1 MIQPRMQEV
10 RNLKKNSKSLF
21 ILCFLFLILF
31 KAFGLNVPSLK
42 GRVNDLAG
50 IIFADEEKKIEEF
63 LFEVEKR
70 SDLQIAV
77 LTIPS
82 LEGENLEDYSMRV
95 AEAWQLGSK
104 ENDSGVLLLV
114 AAHDRKMRIEV
125 GYGLES
131 TLTDADAGRIIRNII
146 GPEFRNGNYGSG
158 ILQGVKTIAGYVL
171 QDETLMKHNSTDE
184 NTSLPGTL
192 AFALLVLIFA
202 SPIVLVCLII
212 KLRFRGPYTSYFSG
226 SNRNYTSG
234 SGRGYSLGSNRSY
247 SSGSGYAG
255 RGGSFGGGGASGGW

>member
-1 MIQPRMQEV
+1 M
-10 RNLKKNSKSLF
+10 KKNSKSLF
-21 ILCFLFLILF
+21 ILCFLFLILI

-50 IIFADEEKKIEEF
+50 IISADEAKKIEEF

-70 SDLQIAV
+70 SDVQIAV

-104 ENDSGVLLLV
+104 ENNSGVLLLV
-114 AAHDRKMRIEV
+114 AAHDRKIRIEV

-131 TLTDADAGRIIRNII
+131 TLTDAKVGSIIRNII
-146 GPEFRNGNYGSG
+146 SPEFRKGNYGSG

-171 QDETLMKHNSTDE
+171 QDETLMQQFNSTDE
-184 NTSLPGTL
+184 NFLLPGIL
-192 AFALLVLIFA
+192 AFALLFLIFA
-202 SPIVLVCLII
+202 CPIMLVCLII
-212 KLRFRGPYTSYFSG
+212 KLRFRDSYTSYFSG
-226 SNRNYTSG
+226 SNKNYTSCPG
-234 SGRGYSLGSNRSY
+234 RSYSSSSGRSY
-247 SSGSGYAG
+247 SSGGGYSGC
-255 RGGSFGGGGASGGW
+255 GGSFGGGGASGGW

>member
-1 MIQPRMQEV
+1 MQEV

-21 ILCFLFLILF
+21 ILCFLFLILL

-104 ENDSGVLLLV
+104 EHDSGVLLLV

-171 QDETLMKHNSTDE
+171 QDETLMKHNSTNE
-184 NTSLPGTL
+184 NTSLPGIQVAAEVSGVAEL
-192 AFALLVLIFA
+192 REVGRKRRVFRRGISEMSSSPRIKKALQNFYSAFYNTAAYLQ
-202 SPIVLVCLII
+202 PE
-212 KLRFRGPYTSYFSG
+212 
-226 SNRNYTSG
+226 
-234 SGRGYSLGSNRSY
+234 
-247 SSGSGYAG
+247 
-255 RGGSFGGGGASGGW
+255 ASGLFLAGTSKNAVFRMPYRYITEYL

>member
-1 MIQPRMQEV
+1 M
-10 RNLKKNSKSLF
+10 KKNSKSLF

-77 LTIPS
+77 LTILS
-82 LEGENLEDYSMRV
+82 LEGENLEDYSLRV

-131 TLTDADAGRIIRNII
+131 TLTDANAGRIIRNII
-146 GPEFRNGNYGSG
+146 SPEFRNGNYGSG

-171 QDETLMKHNSTDE
+171 QDETLMKHNSTNE
-184 NTSLPGTL
+184 NSLLPGIL
-192 AFALLVLIFA
+192 AFTLLVLIFA
-202 SPIVLVCLII
+202 GPIVLVCLII
-212 KLRFRGPYTSYFSG
+212 KLRFREQYTSYFSG

-234 SGRGYSLGSNRSY
+234 SGRSYSLGSSRSY
-247 SSGSGYAG
+247 SSGGGYSG